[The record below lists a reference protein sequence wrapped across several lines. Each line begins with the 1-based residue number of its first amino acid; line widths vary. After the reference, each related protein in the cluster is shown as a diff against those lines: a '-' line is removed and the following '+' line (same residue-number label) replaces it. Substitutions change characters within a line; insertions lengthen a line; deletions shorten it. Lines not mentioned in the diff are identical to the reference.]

1 MLLQKQS
8 RCHSILLTWVCREK
22 QLVKNLWEHGWKKK
36 RVTDKSQEGHNH
48 APQTS
53 YMVIQENQRQSKG
66 KPNFAQPTLE
76 TSFGFDDIF
85 L

>member
-1 MLLQKQS
+1 MGMQ
-8 RCHSILLTWVCREK
+8 REAVGK
-22 QLVKNLWEHGWKKK
+22 ELMGAWLEKK

-48 APQTS
+48 ALQTS
-53 YMVIQENQRQSKG
+53 YTVIQENQKQSKG

-76 TSFGFDDIF
+76 TSLGFDDIF